1 MKSFNSFAT
10 IIFVDTVAVFAKP
23 YLERGPVIYYV
34 KQKMKW

>member
-1 MKSFNSFAT
+1 MKSFNQITA
-10 IIFVDTVAVFAKP
+10 IVYVDTITVFAKP